1 MYTKFAGKM
10 FCSIKNE
17 QSKKRRKSIVISL
30 GQCAARI
37 LRLEAKPN
45 KALDQGRQTQ
55 SRKTLLPVKHMKR
68 GIFHH

>member
-17 QSKKRRKSIVISL
+17 QNKKRRKSIVISL

-45 KALDQGRQTQ
+45 KALDQECQT
-55 SRKTLLPVKHMKR
+55 
-68 GIFHH
+68 